1 MRVEQHLEQ
10 IVRFFEDCKRV
21 PLTGKLLVDED
32 TLLELIEQMIRDLPV
47 EVQSAK
53 ELYARRDQFVA
64 EAEREA
70 EALRANAERE
80 RLRMI
85 SETEIYR
92 QASVEADR
100 LIRDTHI
107 HVHEQQMSADQYAD
121 NVLADLEAKIGRALQ
136 TIKNGRQELSGIR

>member
-32 TLLELIEQMIRDLPV
+32 TLLELIEQMIRDLPM

-107 HVHEQQMSADQYAD
+107 QVHEQQMSADQYAD